1 MHVACLGNA
10 KYYVNKINIRIT
22 IFNEDPKSLE
32 AKAIELSINHVID
45 NPDEK
50 DRVESCGARVGKFAD
65 EDIENYYKFKINN
78 IILKLNLFNLILKST
93 VIHHLRG

>member
-10 KYYVNKINIRIT
+10 KYLFIRLKNLFRIT

-32 AKAIELSINHVID
+32 AKAIELSINHILD

-50 DRVESCGARVGKFAD
+50 DRVESCGAKVAKFAD
-65 EDIENYYKFKINN
+65 EDIENYYKCKIN
-78 IILKLNLFNLILKST
+78 IILF
-93 VIHHLRG
+93 